1 MKRKRL
7 ADFAWLIAGK
17 VEVRYAAG
25 DLDAARYQKIAPR
38 FAALNQGSSSNFAGD
53 ATTKPG

>member
-1 MKRKRL
+1 VKRKRL

-25 DLDAARYQKIAPR
+25 DLDAARYQKIVSFR
-38 FAALNQGSSSNFAGD
+38 QKSI
-53 ATTKPG
+53 